1 MSPFSSLFRLPL
13 PSLASMNFGKKK
25 KRKKGGEWG
34 GTPQDREN
42 YDVLV
47 VLPVVTII
55 LWLKNPLNLHV
66 LTKLHSIFFFKST
79 ARRTWKFRG
88 KWSNFVLQCKTLHKL
103 EEKSPSPGHSFFF
116 FFLLKLGYLTEEG
129 KINLSD
135 FLKFFQSAN
144 IKPFSQAACPCLQAL
159 LIAKEERKK
168 GKRNT
173 GACIPWL
180 NTAQHARQASP
191 VAGLLAPLTSGQTPQ
206 LPTMGPLPSG

>member
-1 MSPFSSLFRLPL
+1 MTKKSTKSACTNKTTFNFFFLNLQPEEHGNSEVSEVISSCNARPYTNWKR
-13 PSLASMNFGKKK
+13 SL
-25 KRKKGGEWG
+25 
-34 GTPQDREN
+34 
-42 YDVLV
+42 L
-47 VLPVVTII
+47 LPVI
-55 LWLKNPLNLHV
+55 L
-66 LTKLHSIFFFKST
+66 
-79 ARRTWKFRG
+79 
-88 KWSNFVLQCKTLHKL
+88 
-103 EEKSPSPGHSFFF
+103 FF